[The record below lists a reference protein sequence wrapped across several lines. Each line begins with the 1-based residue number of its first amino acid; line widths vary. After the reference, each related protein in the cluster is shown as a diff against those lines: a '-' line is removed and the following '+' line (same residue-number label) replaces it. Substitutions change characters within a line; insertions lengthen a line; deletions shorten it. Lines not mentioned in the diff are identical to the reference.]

1 MTWSLIFRSQT
12 LLSCVGLVSLAGCWS
27 PIALHRAMV
36 EYDRNIVKA
45 ESELLLL
52 NIARL
57 HDDDPAHF
65 TLTSNVAATF
75 DFRANA
81 GLTGSIYEGGGTPFV
96 RNVYA
101 LNLGG
106 SVAENPTISIVPV
119 QGEEFTRRVL
129 TPLDQN
135 KLDFLVHEGRNLQ
148 MVLRLVTRTVEL
160 EEEQS
165 RRNLM
170 NTPARRAEYEE
181 FRRLVLHLSW
191 LHETRR
197 LFLVP
202 LRYEEHVE
210 VSLQHP
216 PTAAEVVGGLAQGY
230 RWSPGSGPNRFLVS
244 RQVTGRMLITN
255 VNPDRLSNE
264 VRRRLNEDALLLPPN
279 AVLVDILPEGPGGDF
294 HFRGV
299 LKLRSLHEM
308 LQFLAKGIREAPEYA
323 VEPDPRTGPIV
334 ANPPQTLAIGMG
346 PTAPPEAAISIINKD
361 RAYWISGKADRPGPV
376 SGWGRQAFELL
387 YQIFQLTVTEV
398 SRAVIPAIAI
408 SK

>member
-1 MTWSLIFRSQT
+1 MTWSLMFLTRAV
-12 LLSCVGLVSLAGCWS
+12 LSYMGLVALAGCWS

-57 HDDDPAHF
+57 QDDDPAHF
-65 TLTSNVAATF
+65 TVTANIAATF

-81 GLTGSIYEGGGTPFV
+81 GLQGQIFERGGTAFT
-96 RNVYA
+96 RNFYA

-106 SVAENPTISIVPV
+106 SAAENPTISIVPV
-119 QGEEFTRRVL
+119 QGEEFTRRIL

-148 MVLRLVTRTVEL
+148 MLLRLVTRTLEL
-160 EEEQS
+160 EEGEA
-165 RRNLM
+165 RRSLLNS
-170 NTPARRAEYEE
+170 PARRDEYEE
-181 FRRLVLHLSW
+181 FRRLILHLAW

-202 LRYEEHVE
+202 LRYDELVE
-210 VSLQHP
+210 VALQQP
-216 PTAAEVVGGLAQGY
+216 PTASEVISGLAQGY
-230 RWSPGSGPNRFLVS
+230 RWSSGSGTNRFLLS

-255 VNPDRLSNE
+255 VNPDRLSNA

-279 AVLVDILPEGPGGDF
+279 AVLVDILPEGPGGSYS
-294 HFRGV
+294 FRGI

-323 VEPDPRTGPIV
+323 VEPDPRTGPV
-334 ANPPQTLAIGMG
+334 SMNPPKTLTIGIG
-346 PTAPPEAAISIINKD
+346 PSPPPTAAVATTHKNQ
-361 RAYWISGKADRPGPV
+361 AYWISGDADQAEAA
-376 SGWGRQAFELL
+376 STWDRQAFELL
-387 YQIFQLTVTEV
+387 YEIYQLTVTEV
-398 SRAVIPAIAI
+398 SRALTPAIAI

>member
-1 MTWSLIFRSQT
+1 M
-12 LLSCVGLVSLAGCWS
+12 
-27 PIALHRAMV
+27 ALHRAMV
-36 EYDRNIVKA
+36 AYDRAVVEA

-57 HDDDPAHF
+57 QDDDPAHF
-65 TLTSNVAATF
+65 TVTANIAATF
-75 DFRANA
+75 DFRANT
-81 GLTGSIYEGGGTPFV
+81 GLQGQLYERGGTAFA
-96 RNVYA
+96 RNLYA

-106 SVAENPTISIVPV
+106 SVAENPTVSIVPV
-119 QGEEFTRRVL
+119 QGEEFTKRIL

-148 MVLRLVTRTVEL
+148 MVLRLVTRTIEL
-160 EEEQS
+160 EEGS
-165 RRNLM
+165 GRRALLNNPM
-170 NTPARRAEYEE
+170 RRAEYEE
-181 FRRLVLHLSW
+181 FRRLILHLSW

-202 LRYEEHVE
+202 LRYDEQVG
-210 VSLQHP
+210 VVLSQP
-216 PTAAEVVGGLAQGY
+216 PTAAEVVAGLAQGY
-230 RWSPGSGPNRFLVS
+230 RWSPGDEPNRFLVS

-255 VNPDRLSNE
+255 INPDRLSNE

-279 AVLVDILPEGPGGDF
+279 AVLVDILPEGPGGDY

-299 LKLRSLHEM
+299 LKLRSLHEI

-323 VEPDPRTGPIV
+323 VKPDPRTGPV
-334 ANPPQTLAIGMG
+334 AVNPPKTLAIGMG
-346 PTAPPEAAISIINKD
+346 PTAPSKVAVSIVHKD
-361 RAYWISGKADRPGPV
+361 RVYWIGGGDVDREGSA
-376 SGWGRQAFELL
+376 SGWDRQAFELL

-398 SRAVIPAIAI
+398 SRSVTPAIAI

>member
-1 MTWSLIFRSQT
+1 MTWSSVFVART
-12 LLSCVGLVSLAGCWS
+12 VLSWVGLVSLAGCWS

-57 HDDDPAHF
+57 QDDDPAHF
-65 TLTSNVAATF
+65 TVTANIAATF

-81 GLTGSIYEGGGTPFV
+81 GLQGQLYEKGGTAFA
-96 RNVYA
+96 RNFYA

-119 QGEEFTRRVL
+119 QGEEFTKRIL

-148 MVLRLVTRTVEL
+148 MVLRLVTRAIEL
-160 EEEQS
+160 EEGEN
-165 RRNLM
+165 RRSLL
-170 NTPARRAEYEE
+170 NTPARKTEYEE
-181 FRRLVLHLSW
+181 FRRLILHLSW
-191 LHETRR
+191 LHETRQ

-202 LRYEEHVE
+202 LRYEERVE
-210 VSLQHP
+210 ISLQTP
-216 PTAAEVVGGLAQGY
+216 PTAGEVVGGLAQGY
-230 RWSPGSGPNRFLVS
+230 RWSSGSGPNRFLVS

-255 VNPDRLSNE
+255 VNPDRLPNE

-279 AVLVDILPEGPGGDF
+279 AVLVDILPEGPGGGY

-323 VEPDPRTGPIV
+323 VDPDPRTGPV
-334 ANPPQTLAIGMG
+334 AVNPPKTLTIGMG
-346 PTAPPEAAISIINKD
+346 PTVPPTAAVSIIHKD
-361 RAYWISGKADRPGPV
+361 RGYWISGESDRPGSV
-376 SGWGRQAFELL
+376 SGWDRQAFELL

-398 SRAVIPAIAI
+398 SRAVTPAIAI